1 MADFPKIPFEKG
13 VVTAIYNG
21 PDNLPEI
28 LSQLETAKISLIPER
43 IPRGSL
49 VVRRVTRGA
58 DVAGSS
64 YTLCFPF
71 FSSHLQLPV
80 KPTEMVWVIFDSDG
94 SNVGYWLSR
103 VHGDETAEDLNFSHF
118 DRGTVGSRQEE
129 KLTDRLGVAPPPEQ
143 PDDFP
148 NISLAKISGSNSY
161 DLILT
166 GTISSLPLTRFEP
179 VPRYIKRPGDLV
191 IHGSNNA
198 AIALTTDRGWTPID
212 KPEESVTSVSSRIP
226 GSFSGTVDIVT
237 GRSRWIQNGEVEN
250 RTVPPLRANRRRFVE
265 VSKRIEDF
273 DDTLPVEGDADFL
286 DDAARVYVSQRT
298 GIDFNFGT
306 SNFTPTTFEGQA
318 LPDASGAA
326 VGVKADQL
334 RLIARKDE
342 IHGING
348 SIRIIK
354 EGNKSDDLAAITILP
369 DGTIQISGRQVHIG
383 RHSSDGGAG
392 DGDPEAP
399 GSTQPYILYAQLESL
414 LRATMADI
422 RTFCDTVL
430 THTTPGYG
438 APSPQLN
445 TAANALKAAMDARE
459 SQIPSIR
466 SKRIFGE

>member
-1 MADFPKIPFEKG
+1 VADFPKTPFEKG

-21 PDNLPEI
+21 PDSLSELLLQLNAAKIKMLPE
-28 LSQLETAKISLIPER
+28 K

-49 VVRRVTRGA
+49 IVRRVTRGA

-64 YTLCFPF
+64 FTLCFPF

-80 KPTEMVWVIFDSDG
+80 KPTEMVWVIFDGDN
-94 SNVGYWLSR
+94 SNLGYWLSR

-118 DRGTVGSRQEE
+118 DRGIDPPKDDETLAD
-129 KLTDRLGVAPPPEQ
+129 KLEIAPPPQ
-143 PDDFP
+143 IPDDFP
-148 NISLAKISGSNSY
+148 NISLAKVSGSNSY
-161 DLILT
+161 DIILS
-166 GTISSLPLTRFEP
+166 GAIKSLPLTRLEP

-198 AIALTTDRGWTPID
+198 AIALTTDRGWASIDTPE
-212 KPEESVTSVSSRIP
+212 KSPTSVSSRNP
-226 GSFSGTVDIVT
+226 NDFSGTVDIVT
-237 GRSRWIQNGEVEN
+237 GRSRWIQNAEIEK
-250 RTVPPLRANRRRFVE
+250 RTVPPFRVNRRKFVE
-265 VSKRIEDF
+265 VSKRFEDF
-273 DDTLPVEGDADFL
+273 DGTLPVEGDADFL

-298 GIDFNFGT
+298 GVDFNFGT

-318 LPDASGAA
+318 LTDASGAA

-342 IHGING
+342 VHGING

-422 RTFCDTVL
+422 RSFCDTVL